1 MMDVLI
7 AGGGTGGHLFPGI
20 ALAQELRRRDADGR
34 VLFVGTKLGIETHAV
49 PRAGFDL
56 ELLPV
61 SGLRRVGLSGFLL
74 GLLRL
79 PLAMLRALRL
89 VRRFGPDLAVSVGG
103 YAAGPAVLASRLLGV
118 PCVVMEQNAVPGF
131 TNKVLG
137 RMARRIFA
145 ALPTQGFPASKVRI
159 VGNPVRQ
166 DLLAVRD
173 SPYEPAQPLHLL
185 IFGGS
190 QGARALNEAMMAA
203 APLLAARGPELRIVH
218 QTGKVDQ
225 ERVERAYREAGL
237 GGIDRTARCTVGT
250 VSTVGT
256 VGTVVAFIDDMASAY
271 RQASLVLCRAGATTI
286 AELTVCGRPAVLVPY
301 PFAVDDH
308 QTANART
315 LSDAGAA
322 VHLPQTELSA
332 ERLVALLHELA
343 ADPARLRVMAAAS
356 LAVGK
361 PEAVGAI
368 ADALE
373 QEVKQNGDQE
383 VDRV

>member
-1 MMDVLI
+1 MDVLI

-34 VLFVGTKLGIETHAV
+34 VLFVGTKLGIETTAV
-49 PRAGFDL
+49 PRAGFNL

-61 SGLRRVGLSGFLL
+61 SGLRRVGLFGFLL
-74 GLLRL
+74 GMLRL
-79 PLAMLRALRL
+79 PLAMLRALQL
-89 VRRFGPDLAVSVGG
+89 VRRFGPDVAVSVGG

-145 ALPTQGFPASKVRI
+145 ALPTRGFPASKVRI
-159 VGNPVRQ
+159 LGNPVRQ
-166 DLLAVRD
+166 DLLAVHE
-173 SPYEPAQPLHLL
+173 SPYEPVQPLQLL

-190 QGARALNEAMMAA
+190 QGARALNEVMIAA
-203 APLLAARGPELRIVH
+203 APLLAAGGPELRIVH
-218 QTGKVDQ
+218 QTGIADQ
-225 ERVERAYREAGL
+225 ERVERAYRDAGL
-237 GGIDRTARCTVGT
+237 GGSDGTANGT
-250 VSTVGT
+250 T
-256 VGTVVAFIDDMASAY
+256 GTVVAFIDDMAAAY

-332 ERLVALLHELA
+332 ERLVALLRELTT
-343 ADPARLRVMAAAS
+343 DPALLRAMAAAS
-356 LAVGK
+356 LAAGK

-373 QEVKQNGDQE
+373 QEVKQDGAQE

>member
-20 ALAQELRRRDADGR
+20 ALAQELRRRDDQAR
-34 VLFVGTKLGIETHAV
+34 VLFVGTARGIELRAV

-61 SGLRRVGLSGFLL
+61 SGLRRTGLGGFLL
-74 GLLRL
+74 GMARL
-79 PLAMLRALRL
+79 PLAMLRAVRL
-89 VRRFGPDLAVSVGG
+89 VHRFGPDVAISVGG

-118 PCVVMEQNAVPGF
+118 PCVVMEQNAVPGV
-131 TNKVLG
+131 TNRILA
-137 RMARRIFA
+137 RLARRVFV
-145 ALPTQGFPASKVRI
+145 ALPTRGFPESKVR
-159 VGNPVRQ
+159 VLGNPVRE

-173 SPYEPAQPLHLL
+173 EPYEPALPHQLL
-185 IFGGS
+185 VFGGS

-203 APLLAARGPELRIVH
+203 APLLAASALELRILH
-218 QTGKVDQ
+218 QTGKADQ
-225 ERVERAYREAGL
+225 ERVERAYRDAGL
-237 GGIDRTARCTVGT
+237 DTAR
-250 VSTVGT
+250 
-256 VGTVVAFIDDMASAY
+256 VVAFIDDMASAY

-315 LSDAGAA
+315 MSDAGGAI
-322 VHLPQTELSA
+322 HLPQTELTG
-332 ERLVALLHELA
+332 ERLVELFRELRGDA
-343 ADPARLRVMAAAS
+343 SRLRDMAAAS
-356 LAVGK
+356 KGAGK

-373 QEVKQNGDQE
+373 QEIEQE
-383 VDRV
+383 GARV

>member
-1 MMDVLI
+1 MDVLI

-34 VLFVGTKLGIETHAV
+34 VLFVGTKLGIETTAV
-49 PRAGFDL
+49 PRAGFNL

-61 SGLRRVGLSGFLL
+61 SGLRRVGLFGFLL
-74 GLLRL
+74 GMLRL
-79 PLAMLRALRL
+79 PLAMLRALQL
-89 VRRFGPDLAVSVGG
+89 VRRFGPDVAVSVGG

-159 VGNPVRQ
+159 LGNPVRE
-166 DLLAVRD
+166 DLLAVRE
-173 SPYEPAQPLHLL
+173 SPYQPAQPLQLL

-203 APLLAARGPELRIVH
+203 APSLATQGPELRIVH
-218 QTGKVDQ
+218 QTGIADQ
-225 ERVERAYREAGL
+225 ERVERAYRDAGL
-237 GGIDRTARCTVGT
+237 GDVQ
-250 VSTVGT
+250 
-256 VGTVVAFIDDMASAY
+256 VVAFIDDMASAY
-271 RQASLVLCRAGATTI
+271 RQASLVLCRAGATSI
-286 AELTVCGRPAVLVPY
+286 AELTVCGRPAILVPY
-301 PFAVDDH
+301 PSAVDDH
-308 QTANART
+308 QTANALT

-322 VHLPQTELSA
+322 IHLPQSELTA
-332 ERLVALLHELA
+332 ERLVALLGKLTG
-343 ADPARLRVMAAAS
+343 DPALLRAMAAAS
-356 LAVGK
+356 LAAGK

-373 QEVKQNGDQE
+373 QEVKQDGAQE